1 MKTRARG
8 AREALG
14 GNGDGVFAVGVA
26 RERVGETRRALGEC
40 GVAWRP

>member
-1 MKTRARG
+1 MKARTRG

-14 GNGDGVFAVGVA
+14 GNGNGVFAVGVA
-26 RERVGETRRALGEC
+26 RDREVDSGWALGEC